1 MESDDLKLDI
11 ALHIKY
17 WLMCFKSLLPT
28 GYTSND
34 SSRMTFGFFILSAL
48 DLLSIGADTFP
59 EKDRTKIRDWVLKC
73 QHPNGGFCGSP
84 NHRYPDA
91 YYVDVGR
98 GKQSMDPANLHA
110 TFFAILSLSLTGSLD
125 RMNRDACLKWLK
137 TLQRKDGSF
146 GELITQDGVIE
157 GGKDMRYCHTAT
169 AVRWLLRGD
178 VKEEDVPEGEDIDVE
193 SLVDHIRAGQVLQ
206 DTYCSE
212 ADD

>member
-1 MESDDLKLDI
+1 MESDDLQLDV
-11 ALHIKY
+11 ALHTKY

-48 DLLSIGADTFP
+48 DLLGIGADTFP
-59 EKDRTKIRDWVLKC
+59 EKDRTKIRDWILKC
-73 QHPNGGFCGSP
+73 EHPNGGFCGSP
-84 NHRYPDA
+84 NHRFPDA
-91 YYVDVGR
+91 YYVDVGQ

-137 TLQRKDGSF
+137 TLQREDGSF

-178 VKEEDVPEGEDIDVE
+178 VREGDVPEEEDINVE
-193 SLVDHIRAGQVLQ
+193 SLVDHIRAGQVHR
-206 DTYCSE
+206 DICWNE
-212 ADD
+212 AKD